1 MRDTIRKSA
10 NRYSKRVPENIARV
24 QSAADLRIAAG
35 HLQAF
40 DALRNNICPT
50 CGGPVRQNLS
60 LTGWVQCAQFGAP
73 AFRMNPLRA
82 ACPWQ
87 GFTV

>member
-1 MRDTIRKSA
+1 MRDTIRKSS
-10 NRYSKRVPENIARV
+10 NRYGKPRATARIS
-24 QSAADLRIAAG
+24 SAADLRMAAAR
-35 HLQAF
+35 LQTA
-40 DALRNNICPT
+40 DALKHNTCPT
-50 CGGPVRQNLS
+50 CGGPVGQNLS
-60 LTGWVQCAQFGAP
+60 ITGWVQCAQFGAP

>member
-10 NRYSKRVPENIARV
+10 NRYSKRVPKNIARV

-35 HLQAF
+35 RLQAA
-40 DALRNNICPT
+40 DALRNNICPR
-50 CGGPVRQNLS
+50 CGAPVRQNLS
-60 LTGWVQCAQFGAP
+60 LTGWVQCSKFGPGRIEAFAP
-73 AFRMNPLRA
+73 GP
-82 ACPWQ
+82 CDWQ